1 MPFLMVFLGFLK
13 FFVGFGVVFLF
24 FLVFFLVL
32 EQQQHEQEPRES
44 QTIYLFCIG
53 FQARH

>member
-44 QTIYLFCIG
+44 HAF
-53 FQARH
+53 

>member
-1 MPFLMVFLGFLK
+1 
-13 FFVGFGVVFLF
+13 
-24 FLVFFLVL
+24 LVL